1 MSAKFLCAFGSV
13 WATTADSSKCPG
25 QRSRAHEVN
34 PHLLGAAS
42 MIQLT
47 RVGTTFSGSP
57 EDLDRLRSE
66 FDRQHWIRLSKLLD
80 PELLQLILHRI
91 EQADFL
97 QRTHKGVGVEVC
109 MADKITWGLL
119 HFVSND
125 PKLFQIIQEITRCG
139 PIGCF
144 DGRVYRMVPG
154 EGHYDS
160 WHDDLGNNRLMALS
174 INMSAGVYTGGVL
187 EMRDVESGRI
197 IAEVANTGLGDGILF
212 RLSERLEHR
221 VTQVVGTVPKT
232 AFAGWFRSQPDFH
245 GILRERRS
253 SLERQRIETPPDP
266 LGRALARPD

>member
-1 MSAKFLCAFGSV
+1 
-13 WATTADSSKCPG
+13 
-25 QRSRAHEVN
+25 
-34 PHLLGAAS
+34 

-57 EDLDRLRSE
+57 EDLDGLRSE
-66 FDRQHWIRLSKLLD
+66 FGRQHWIRLSRLLE
-80 PELLQLILHRI
+80 PELLQLILRRI

-125 PKLFQIIQEITRCG
+125 PKLFQIVGEITGCG
-139 PIGCF
+139 RIGCF
-144 DGRVYRMVPG
+144 GGRVYRMIPG
-154 EGHYDS
+154 SGHYDS
-160 WHDDLGNNRLMALS
+160 WHTDMADYRLLALS
-174 INMSAGVYTGGVL
+174 INLSTEVYSGGVL
-187 EMRDVESGRI
+187 EMRDVESGRV
-197 IAEVANTGLGDGILF
+197 IARETNTGLGDGVLF
-212 RLSERLEHR
+212 RLSNRLQHR
-221 VTQVVGTVPKT
+221 VTNLEGTLHKT